1 MAALPLPSAVARQWP
16 LDVPPAA
23 GLTAEVSPHLRQGEK
38 DVDQAAV
45 GVGVMPDPKHAQAR
59 GRRGGGVEGQSR
71 PIIGTTADQR
81 GGERQESDE
90 NQE

>member
-1 MAALPLPSAVARQWP
+1 MNREFPFPQH
-16 LDVPPAA
+16 
-23 GLTAEVSPHLRQGEK
+23 GLINDISENGCFAP
-38 DVDQAAV
+38 AV